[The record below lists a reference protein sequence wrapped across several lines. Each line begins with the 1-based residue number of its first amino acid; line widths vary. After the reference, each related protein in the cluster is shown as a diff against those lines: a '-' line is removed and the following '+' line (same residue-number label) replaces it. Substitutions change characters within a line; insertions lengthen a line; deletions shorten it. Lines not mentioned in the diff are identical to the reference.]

1 MKFTFDHLFCCR
13 TPKFRGE
20 PFPAL
25 DLVNVMPLS
34 TADAEDAAASAAE
47 ITSKC
52 SAPHD
57 CLSSGDGIDRLALL
71 NDYLPAPAL
80 SAVRKE
86 ADRPNGPLLP
96 NACSPT

>member
-1 MKFTFDHLFCCR
+1 
-13 TPKFRGE
+13 
-20 PFPAL
+20 L

-34 TADAEDAAASAAE
+34 TADAEDAAASAACLE
-47 ITSKC
+47 ITFKC

-57 CLSSGDGIDRLALL
+57 CLSSGDGIDRLSLL
-71 NDYLPAPAL
+71 NDYLPARAL

-86 ADRPNGPLLP
+86 ADRPDGPLLP